1 MDDHIFG
8 EGYLSIDGAV
18 LKWPRFANERID
30 MNAPTLGFDERLPLY
45 QRLREEMLA
54 KIAAG
59 EWTPGAPIPTEAE
72 LTRLYG
78 VAIGTVRK
86 AVDTLVNEGLL
97 LRSQG
102 RGTFVRRPNFDA
114 SLARFFR
121 QVNASGGREIPASR
135 ILARTVQEP
144 SPTVAAALELNAG
157 EQVIHL
163 ERLRTV
169 EGRTLFHEEIWLP
182 ATRFGALLDI
192 DTEDFGE
199 LLYPFYEKQ
208 CGQCIASARETLTVG
223 AADSAM
229 ANILAIDE
237 GAPVVSIERTALGY
251 DRSPL
256 EYRLSRAAAEG
267 FRYQIDIS

>member
-1 MDDHIFG
+1 MKP
-8 EGYLSIDGAV
+8 S
-18 LKWPRFANERID
+18 
-30 MNAPTLGFDERLPLY
+30 TLGYDQRLPLY

-59 EWTPGAPIPTEAE
+59 EWSPGAPIPTEAE
-72 LTRLYG
+72 LTKLYG

-86 AVDTLVNEGLL
+86 AVDTLVSEGLL

-121 QVNASGGREIPASR
+121 QVNASGGREIPSSR
-135 ILARTVQEP
+135 ILSKELQKP
-144 SPTVAAALELNAG
+144 SKAVAKALALKSG
-157 EQVIHL
+157 EQVL
-163 ERLRTV
+163 RMERLRV
-169 EGRTLFHEEIWLP
+169 IDDRTLFHEEIWLP
-182 ATRFGALLDI
+182 ASRFIVLLDI
-192 DTEDFGE
+192 DSITFGD

-223 AADSAM
+223 SADAEVARTLSIEPG
-229 ANILAIDE
+229 NPIVI
-237 GAPVVSIERTALGY
+237 IERTALGY

-256 EYRLSRAAAEG
+256 EYRLSRAAANN
-267 FRYQIDIS
+267 FHYQIDIC

>member
-1 MDDHIFG
+1 
-8 EGYLSIDGAV
+8 
-18 LKWPRFANERID
+18 
-30 MNAPTLGFDERLPLY
+30 MNAPTLGYDERLPLY

-121 QVNASGGREIPASR
+121 QVNASGGREIPTSR
-135 ILARTVQEP
+135 ILSKALQKP
-144 SPTVAAALELNAG
+144 SQTVATALELNDG
-157 EQVIHL
+157 EQIVRM
-163 ERLRTV
+163 ERLRMV

-182 ATRFGALLDI
+182 ATRFGALLEI
-192 DTEDFGE
+192 ESESFGE

-208 CGQCIASARETLTVG
+208 CGQCIASAKETLTVG
-223 AADSAM
+223 AADSTM
-229 ANILAIDE
+229 AKVLSIKE
-237 GAPVVSIERTALGY
+237 GAPMVMIERTALGY
-251 DRSPL
+251 DRCPL
-256 EYRLSRAAAEG
+256 EYRMSRAAAEG

>member
-1 MDDHIFG
+1 M
-8 EGYLSIDGAV
+8 ST
-18 LKWPRFANERID
+18 
-30 MNAPTLGFDERLPLY
+30 PTLGYDERLPLY

-59 EWTPGAPIPTEAE
+59 EWSPGAPIPTEAE
-72 LTRLYG
+72 LTRHYG

-135 ILARTVQEP
+135 ILSKTLQQ
-144 SPTVAAALELNAG
+144 SSLSVAKALELDEG
-157 EQVIHL
+157 EQVVHM
-163 ERLRTV
+163 ERLRMV

-182 ATRFGALLDI
+182 AARFGVLLEI
-192 DTEDFGE
+192 DAESFGE

-208 CGQCIASARETLTVG
+208 CGQCIASAKETLTVG

-229 ANILAIDE
+229 AKKLSIE
-237 GAPVVSIERTALGY
+237 KGAPVVTIERTALGY
-251 DRSPL
+251 DRCPL

>member
-1 MDDHIFG
+1 
-8 EGYLSIDGAV
+8 
-18 LKWPRFANERID
+18 
-30 MNAPTLGFDERLPLY
+30 MNAPTLGYDERLPLY

-59 EWTPGAPIPTEAE
+59 EWMPGSPIPTEAE
-72 LTRLYG
+72 LTKLYG

-135 ILARTVQEP
+135 ILSKTLQKP
-144 SPTVAAALELNAG
+144 SDTVATALKLEHG
-157 EQVIHL
+157 EQVVHM
-163 ERLRTV
+163 ERLRMID
-169 EGRTLFHEEIWLP
+169 GRTLFHEEIWLP
-182 ATRFGALLDI
+182 AMRFAVLLEVDS
-192 DTEDFGE
+192 ESFGE
-199 LLYPFYEKQ
+199 LLYPFYEQQ
-208 CGQCIASARETLTVG
+208 CGQCIASAKETLTVG

-229 ANILAIDE
+229 AKTLSIE
-237 GAPVVSIERTALGY
+237 KGAPVVVIERTALGY
-251 DRSPL
+251 DRAPL

>member
-1 MDDHIFG
+1 MI
-8 EGYLSIDGAV
+8 A
-18 LKWPRFANERID
+18 LKTRTNKK
-30 MNAPTLGFDERLPLY
+30 MNASTLGYDERLPLY

-72 LTRLYG
+72 LTKLYG

-121 QVNASGGREIPASR
+121 QVNASGRREIPTSR
-135 ILARTVQEP
+135 ILSKTLQKPLQR
-144 SPTVAAALELNAG
+144 VATALDLEEG
-157 EQVIHL
+157 EQVVHM
-163 ERLRTV
+163 ERLRMI

-182 ATRFGALLDI
+182 ATRFGALLEI
-192 DTEDFGE
+192 DSEQFGE
-199 LLYPFYEKQ
+199 LLYPFYEQQ
-208 CGQCIASARETLTVG
+208 CGQCIASAKETLTVG

-229 ANILAIDE
+229 AKTLSIDE
-237 GAPVVSIERTALGY
+237 GAPVVTIERTALGY
-251 DRSPL
+251 DRSAL
-256 EYRLSRAAAEG
+256 EYRISRAAGEG
-267 FRYQIDIS
+267 FRYQVDIS

>member
-1 MDDHIFG
+1 MTTPSL
-8 EGYLSIDGAV
+8 GYDV
-18 LKWPRFANERID
+18 
-30 MNAPTLGFDERLPLY
+30 RLPLY

-54 KIAAG
+54 RIASG

-72 LTRLYG
+72 LTRHYG

-121 QVNASGGREIPASR
+121 QVNARGGHEIPSSR
-135 ILARTVQEP
+135 ILSKSLRTP
-144 SPTVAAALELNAG
+144 SKTVTDALELGEG
-157 EQVIHL
+157 EQVVHM
-163 ERLRTV
+163 ERLRMV
-169 EGRTLFHEEIWLP
+169 EGRALFHEEIWLP
-182 ATRFGALLDI
+182 ASRFSALLEI
-192 DTEDFGE
+192 DSASFGE
-199 LLYPFYEKQ
+199 LLYPLYERQ
-208 CGQCIASARETLTVG
+208 CGQCIASAKETLTVG
-223 AADSAM
+223 AADRAM
-229 ANILAIDE
+229 ADTLSIEI

-256 EYRLSRAAAEG
+256 EYRLSRAAADG

>member
-1 MDDHIFG
+1 M
-8 EGYLSIDGAV
+8 ST
-18 LKWPRFANERID
+18 
-30 MNAPTLGFDERLPLY
+30 PTLGYDERLPLY

-59 EWTPGAPIPTEAE
+59 EWSPGAPIPTEAE
-72 LTRLYG
+72 LTRHYG

-86 AVDTLVNEGLL
+86 AVDTLVSEGLL

-102 RGTFVRRPNFDA
+102 RGTYVRRPNFDA

-121 QVNASGGREIPASR
+121 QVNASGTREIPSSR
-135 ILARTVQEP
+135 ILSKSLQQP
-144 SPTVAAALELNAG
+144 SQPVASALQLG
-157 EQVIHL
+157 EGEEVVHM
-163 ERLRTV
+163 ERLRMV

-182 ATRFGALLDI
+182 ATRFAALMELDS
-192 DTEDFGE
+192 ERFGE
-199 LLYPFYEKQ
+199 LLYPLYEKQ

-223 AADSAM
+223 AADSSM
-229 ANILAIDE
+229 AGHLSIAQ
-237 GAPVVSIERTALGY
+237 GAPMVTIERTALGY

>member
-1 MDDHIFG
+1 
-8 EGYLSIDGAV
+8 
-18 LKWPRFANERID
+18 
-30 MNAPTLGFDERLPLY
+30 MNTSTLGYDERLPLY

-72 LTRLYG
+72 LTRHYG

-121 QVNASGGREIPASR
+121 QVDASGGREIPTSR
-135 ILARTVQEP
+135 ILSKTLQKP
-144 SPTVAAALELNAG
+144 SQRVANALGLGEG
-157 EQVIHL
+157 EQVVHM
-163 ERLRTV
+163 ERLRMV
-169 EGRTLFHEEIWLP
+169 EGRTLFHEDIWLP
-182 ATRFGALLDI
+182 ANCFGALMDV
-192 DTEDFGE
+192 DPEDFGE
-199 LLYPFYEKQ
+199 LLYPFYEQQ
-208 CGQCIASARETLTVG
+208 CGQCIASAKETLTIG
-223 AADSAM
+223 AADGDM
-229 ANILAIDE
+229 AATLSIEE
-237 GAPVVSIERTALGY
+237 GAPVVTIERIALGY

-256 EYRLSRAAAEG
+256 EYRLTRAAAEG

>member
-1 MDDHIFG
+1 
-8 EGYLSIDGAV
+8 
-18 LKWPRFANERID
+18 
-30 MNAPTLGFDERLPLY
+30 MNTSTLGYDERLPLY

-72 LTRLYG
+72 LTKSYG

-121 QVNASGGREIPASR
+121 QVDASGGREIPTSR
-135 ILARTVQEP
+135 ILSKTLQKP
-144 SPTVAAALELNAG
+144 SPGVSNALGLGKG
-157 EQVIHL
+157 EQVVHM
-163 ERLRTV
+163 ERLRMV

-182 ATRFGALLDI
+182 ANRFGALMDV
-192 DTEDFGE
+192 DPEGFGE
-199 LLYPFYEKQ
+199 LLYPFYEQQ

-223 AADSAM
+223 AADGDM
-229 ANILAIDE
+229 AAALSIEE
-237 GAPVVSIERTALGY
+237 GAPVVTIERIALGY
-251 DRSPL
+251 DRAPL
-256 EYRLSRAAAEG
+256 EYRLTRAAAEG

>member
-1 MDDHIFG
+1 M
-8 EGYLSIDGAV
+8 ST
-18 LKWPRFANERID
+18 
-30 MNAPTLGFDERLPLY
+30 PTLGYDERLPLY

-59 EWTPGAPIPTEAE
+59 EWSPGAPIPTEAE
-72 LTRLYG
+72 LTRHYG

-121 QVNASGGREIPASR
+121 QVNASGGREIPTSR
-135 ILARTVQEP
+135 ILSKTLQQP
-144 SPTVAAALELNAG
+144 SKSVAKALEIDEG
-157 EQVIHL
+157 GHVVHM
-163 ERLRTV
+163 ERLRLV

-182 ATRFGALLDI
+182 FARFGVLLEI
-192 DTEDFGE
+192 DAERFGE

-208 CGQCIASARETLTVG
+208 CGQCIASAKETLTVG

-229 ANILAIDE
+229 AENLSIE
-237 GAPVVSIERTALGY
+237 KGAPVVTIERTALGY
-251 DRSPL
+251 DRCPL

-267 FRYQIDIS
+267 FRYQIEIS

>member
-1 MDDHIFG
+1 MK
-8 EGYLSIDGAV
+8 SS
-18 LKWPRFANERID
+18 
-30 MNAPTLGFDERLPLY
+30 TLGYDQRLPLY

-59 EWTPGAPIPTEAE
+59 EWSPGAPIPTEAE
-72 LTRLYG
+72 LTKLYG

-86 AVDTLVNEGLL
+86 AVDTLVSEGLL

-121 QVNASGGREIPASR
+121 QVNASGGQEIPSSR
-135 ILARTVQEP
+135 ILSKELQKP
-144 SPTVAAALELNAG
+144 SKAVAKALALKSG
-157 EQVIHL
+157 EQVL
-163 ERLRTV
+163 RMERLRV
-169 EGRTLFHEEIWLP
+169 IDDRTLFHEEIWLP
-182 ATRFGALLDI
+182 ASRFIVLLDI
-192 DTEDFGE
+192 DSTTFGD

-223 AADSAM
+223 SADAEVARTLSIEPG
-229 ANILAIDE
+229 NPIVI
-237 GAPVVSIERTALGY
+237 IERTALGY

-256 EYRLSRAAAEG
+256 EYRLSRAAANN
-267 FRYQIDIS
+267 FHYQIDIC

>member
-1 MDDHIFG
+1 MKP
-8 EGYLSIDGAV
+8 S
-18 LKWPRFANERID
+18 
-30 MNAPTLGFDERLPLY
+30 TLGYDQRLPLY

-59 EWTPGAPIPTEAE
+59 EWSPGAPIPTEAE
-72 LTRLYG
+72 LTKLYG

-86 AVDTLVNEGLL
+86 AVDALVSEGLL

-121 QVNASGGREIPASR
+121 QVNASGGREIPSSR
-135 ILARTVQEP
+135 ILSKELQKP
-144 SPTVAAALELNAG
+144 SKAVAKALALKSG
-157 EQVIHL
+157 EQVL
-163 ERLRTV
+163 RMERLRV
-169 EGRTLFHEEIWLP
+169 IDDRTLFHEEIWLP
-182 ATRFGALLDI
+182 ASRFIVLLDI
-192 DTEDFGE
+192 DSTTFGD

-223 AADSAM
+223 SADAEVARTLSIEPG
-229 ANILAIDE
+229 NPIVI
-237 GAPVVSIERTALGY
+237 IERTALGY

-256 EYRLSRAAAEG
+256 EYRLSRAAANN
-267 FRYQIDIS
+267 FHYQIDIC

>member
-1 MDDHIFG
+1 M
-8 EGYLSIDGAV
+8 ST
-18 LKWPRFANERID
+18 
-30 MNAPTLGFDERLPLY
+30 PTLGYDERLPLY

-59 EWTPGAPIPTEAE
+59 EWSPGAPIPTEAE
-72 LTRLYG
+72 LTRHYG

-121 QVNASGGREIPASR
+121 QVNASGGREIPTSR
-135 ILARTVQEP
+135 ILSKTLQQP
-144 SPTVAAALELNAG
+144 SHDVATALELDDV
-157 EQVIHL
+157 EQVVHM
-163 ERLRTV
+163 ERLRMV

-182 ATRFGALLDI
+182 ATRFGALLEI
-192 DTEDFGE
+192 DSEGFGE
-199 LLYPFYEKQ
+199 LLYPLYEKQ
-208 CGQCIASARETLTVG
+208 CGQCIASAKETLTVG

-229 ANILAIDE
+229 GKTLSIEE
-237 GAPVVSIERTALGY
+237 GAPVVTIERTALGY

>member
-1 MDDHIFG
+1 MKP
-8 EGYLSIDGAV
+8 S
-18 LKWPRFANERID
+18 
-30 MNAPTLGFDERLPLY
+30 TLGYDQRLPLY

-59 EWTPGAPIPTEAE
+59 EWSPGAPIPTEAE
-72 LTRLYG
+72 LTKLYG

-86 AVDTLVNEGLL
+86 AVDTLVSEGLL

-121 QVNASGGREIPASR
+121 QVNASGGREIPSSR
-135 ILARTVQEP
+135 ILSKELQKP
-144 SPTVAAALELNAG
+144 SKAVAKALALKSG
-157 EQVIHL
+157 EQVL
-163 ERLRTV
+163 RMERLRV
-169 EGRTLFHEEIWLP
+169 IDDRTLFHEEIWLP
-182 ATRFGALLDI
+182 ASRFIVLLDI
-192 DTEDFGE
+192 DSTTFGD

-223 AADSAM
+223 SADAEVARTLSIEPG
-229 ANILAIDE
+229 NPIVI
-237 GAPVVSIERTALGY
+237 IERTALGY

-256 EYRLSRAAAEG
+256 EYRLSRAAANN
-267 FRYQIDIS
+267 FHYQIDIC

>member
-1 MDDHIFG
+1 
-8 EGYLSIDGAV
+8 
-18 LKWPRFANERID
+18 
-30 MNAPTLGFDERLPLY
+30 MNAPTLGYDERLPLY

-72 LTRLYG
+72 LTRQYG

-86 AVDTLVNEGLL
+86 AVDTLVSEGLL

-135 ILARTVQEP
+135 ILAKALQTP
-144 SPTVAAALELNAG
+144 SQPVASALELQDG
-157 EQVIHL
+157 EQVIHM
-163 ERLRTV
+163 ERLRMV
-169 EGRTLFHEEIWLP
+169 EGRTLFHEDIWLP
-182 ATRFGALLDI
+182 AKRFGALLEMDS
-192 DTEDFGE
+192 ERFGE

-208 CGQCIASARETLTVG
+208 CGQCIASAKETLTVG
-223 AADSAM
+223 AADHAM
-229 ANILAIDE
+229 AQSLSIEE
-237 GAPVVSIERTALGY
+237 GAPMVIIERTALGY
-251 DRSPL
+251 DRRPL
-256 EYRLSRAAAEG
+256 EYRLSRAAADG
-267 FRYQIDIS
+267 FRYQIDIC

>member
-1 MDDHIFG
+1 
-8 EGYLSIDGAV
+8 
-18 LKWPRFANERID
+18 
-30 MNAPTLGFDERLPLY
+30 MNTLTLGYDERLPLY

-59 EWTPGAPIPTEAE
+59 EWSPGAPIPTEAE

-86 AVDTLVNEGLL
+86 AVDTLVSEGLL

-102 RGTFVRRPNFDA
+102 RGTFVRRPNFES
-114 SLARFFR
+114 SLFRFFR
-121 QVNASGGREIPASR
+121 QVNASGRREIPRSR
-135 ILARTVQEP
+135 ILSKALQKP
-144 SPTVAAALELNAG
+144 SREVAKALALESG
-157 EQVIHL
+157 EQVL
-163 ERLRTV
+163 RMERLRV
-169 EGRTLFHEEIWLP
+169 IDGRALFHEEIWLP
-182 ATRFGALLDI
+182 ASRFIVLLDI
-192 DTEDFGE
+192 DSDSFGD

-223 AADSAM
+223 TADGAM
-229 ANILAIDE
+229 ADALDINE
-237 GAPVVSIERTALGY
+237 GAPVVMIERTALGY
-251 DRSPL
+251 DRTPL

>member
-1 MDDHIFG
+1 
-8 EGYLSIDGAV
+8 
-18 LKWPRFANERID
+18 
-30 MNAPTLGFDERLPLY
+30 MNTSTLGYDERLPLY

-72 LTRLYG
+72 LTRQYG

-121 QVNASGGREIPASR
+121 QVDASGGREIPTSR
-135 ILARTVQEP
+135 ILSKTLRKP
-144 SPTVAAALELNAG
+144 SQAVVNALELGKG
-157 EQVIHL
+157 EQVVHM
-163 ERLRTV
+163 ERLRMV
-169 EGRTLFHEEIWLP
+169 EGRTLFHEDIWLP
-182 ATRFGALLDI
+182 ASRFGALMDI
-192 DTEDFGE
+192 DPEGFGE
-199 LLYPFYEKQ
+199 LLYPFYEQQ
-208 CGQCIASARETLTVG
+208 CGQCIASAKETLTVG
-223 AADSAM
+223 AADRDM
-229 ANILAIDE
+229 AATLSIEE
-237 GAPVVSIERTALGY
+237 GAPVVTIERIALGY
-251 DRSPL
+251 DRAPL
-256 EYRLSRAAAEG
+256 EYRLTRAAAEG